1 MMPRSRVELYV
12 HYIWST
18 KRREPLLRPGTIHA
32 MRQELFRVAEEKG
45 FWIRAF
51 NGVSDHVHALVSL
64 KSTHT
69 VAWAAQ
75 QLKGISS
82 RWCNEQG
89 LIPGGL
95 DWQDG
100 YGAFSVSRWDLPHI
114 EAYIRRQP
122 EHHQDTNFE
131 TEWKLLEEGW
141 SPPKA

>member
-1 MMPRSRVELYV
+1 MPRSKVELYV
-12 HYIWST
+12 HYVWST
-18 KRREPLLRPGTIHA
+18 KRREPLLDAAAIHV

-51 NGVSDHVHALVSL
+51 HGVPDHVHALVSL
-64 KSTHT
+64 KSTQT

-82 RWCNEQG
+82 HWYNQHPDF
-89 LIPGGL
+89 PGGL

-100 YGAFSVSRWDLPHI
+100 YGAFSVSRWDLPRI

-122 EHHQDTNFE
+122 EHHLVVDFNA
-131 TEWKLLEEGW
+131 EWKLLEEGRL
-141 SPPKA
+141 PGEV